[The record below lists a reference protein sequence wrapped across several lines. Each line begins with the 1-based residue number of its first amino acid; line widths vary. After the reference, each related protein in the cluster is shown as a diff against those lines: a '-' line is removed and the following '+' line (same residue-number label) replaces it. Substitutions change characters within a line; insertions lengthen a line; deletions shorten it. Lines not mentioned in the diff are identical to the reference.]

1 MQKKIQQ
8 KANHTHIGLQN
19 RKPNMIKGIVISV
32 LCAFGMVF
40 VVCFFMWDS
49 YVDTLNKQGNL
60 EIQLKQAQAVL
71 DYQREQSEELLES
84 RNQRIEYLENELKT
98 YRKKNVNMQILVIDN
113 NKENPHLPQIK
124 ELNPQNQPTTQP
136 PLQNPQPPPNQTNNT
151 NP

>member
-1 MQKKIQQ
+1 MQKKIQH

-19 RKPNMIKGIVISV
+19 KKPNMIKGIIISV

-40 VVCFFMWDS
+40 AVCFLMWDS

-71 DYQREQSEELLES
+71 DYQREQSEELLER

-113 NKENPHLPQIK
+113 NKENPHLPQVQQISPPT
-124 ELNPQNQPTTQP
+124 PQVPQSPT
-136 PLQNPQPPPNQTNNT
+136 QNP
-151 NP
+151 

>member
-1 MQKKIQQ
+1 MQKKIQH

-19 RKPNMIKGIVISV
+19 KKPNMIKGIIISV

-40 VVCFFMWDS
+40 AVCFLMWDS

-71 DYQREQSEELLES
+71 DYQREQSEELLER

-113 NKENPHLPQIK
+113 NKENPHLPQVQQISPPT
-124 ELNPQNQPTTQP
+124 PQAPQSPT
-136 PLQNPQPPPNQTNNT
+136 QNPPN
-151 NP
+151 P

>member
-1 MQKKIQQ
+1 MQKKIQH

-19 RKPNMIKGIVISV
+19 KKPNMIKGIIISV

-40 VVCFFMWDS
+40 VVCFLMWDS

-71 DYQREQSEELLES
+71 DYQREQSEELLER

-113 NKENPHLPQIK
+113 NKENPHLPQVQQISPPT
-124 ELNPQNQPTTQP
+124 PQAPQSPT
-136 PLQNPQPPPNQTNNT
+136 QNPPN
-151 NP
+151 P